1 MNLKRRIAISELHTN
16 LKKNV
21 KPVALYVNTS
31 GLNRELLSKLSNK
44 KAVKNKNKKIQNY
57 NISGIEP

>member
-44 KAVKNKNKKIQNY
+44 KVVKNKNKKN
-57 NISGIEP
+57 PKL

>member
-16 LKKNV
+16 LKKYA

-44 KAVKNKNKKIQNY
+44 KAVKNKNKKIQN
-57 NISGIEP
+57 

>member
-16 LKKNV
+16 LKKYA